1 MSSKVLAGRYELLE
15 KIGDG
20 GMAVVYR
27 AMDKLLSR
35 HVAVKILKPQFT
47 GDEKF
52 IENFRKESHAAARLT
67 HANIVGVYDVGK
79 EGNINYI
86 VMELV
91 KGKALSD
98 IIKEEGPLDYR
109 RVMDLSRQIA
119 SGLSAAHKAG
129 IIHRDVKPHN
139 ILVNEDG
146 VAKIADFGIAKAVS
160 VNTIVENTEETIIGS
175 VHYFSPEQ
183 ARGGYVDE
191 RSDLYSLGIVM
202 YEMLTGDVPFDGEN
216 PVSIALM
223 HINDPIVPPSKIV
236 DGIPP
241 ALEKIVMKA
250 TDKIQINRFQTAEEL
265 IQALDEVDL
274 LDSFDLNHRH
284 KYQRG
289 DTIVA
294 GDPNSFYED
303 GRPEDD
309 RRNDKGGKGGSDKTK
324 KKRALIMIGAAVGL
338 LVLLLVIGLTTG
350 KFSKKEIEVPD
361 LRGMT
366 YEQAEEQL
374 NDRGLKIKEGDNV
387 FSEDYE
393 AGLITAQDP
402 KPKAKV
408 KEGTVV
414 TVDLSMGPSD
424 GSVPY
429 VVGMDEKEAIQAIED
444 AGFVYGG
451 SSEETSTQPAG
462 QVLSQTPEGGTK
474 ATPGS
479 EVLLVISNG
488 EGKRQVSVPDLRGLT
503 EEEARSKLENNGL
516 YMGEVEYEIS
526 KTYPKGQV
534 IDQQY
539 AAGNKIDE
547 GTSVSVTIST
557 GASSTINY
565 YVDFEAA
572 KEEVFYMTVTVTDDN
587 GTRNVISNQQCAKV
601 DEGMTVE
608 ITGTGEGKIVVIFDN
623 ETVYEQPVDFAEGA
637 M

>member
-250 TDKIQINRFQTAEEL
+250 TDKIQINRYQTAEEL
-265 IQALDEVDL
+265 IKALDEVDL
-274 LDSFDLNHRH
+274 LDSFDLNHRP
-284 KYQRG
+284 KRG

-294 GDPNSFYED
+294 GSREEMIAAGLLDED
-303 GRPEDD
+303 GRGGG
-309 RRNDKGGKGGSDKTK
+309 NTGKGGSDKTK
-324 KKRALIMIGAAVGL
+324 KKRALIIIGAAVA
-338 LVLLLVIGLTTG
+338 VLLIALVAALATG

-374 NDRGLKIKEGDNV
+374 NDRGLKIKEGDRV
-387 FSEDYE
+387 YSDELE
-393 AGLITAQDP
+393 PGLIVAQDP
-402 KPKAKV
+402 KAKAKV

-414 TVDLSMGPSD
+414 TVDISMGASE
-424 GSVPY
+424 GAVPY
-429 VVGMDEKEAIQAIED
+429 LIGMSEDEAIEAIEA

-451 SSEETSTQPAG
+451 STDETSTEEAG
-462 QVLSQTPEGGTK
+462 KVLGQTPEAGTK
-474 ATPGS
+474 ASPGS
-479 EVLLVISNG
+479 EITLVVSDG
-488 EGKRQVSVPDLRGLT
+488 QGKHQVTVPDLRGLT
-503 EEEARSKLENNGL
+503 EDEARAKLENNGMYL
-516 YMGEVEYEIS
+516 GAVEYEIS

-534 IDQQY
+534 MDQQY

-547 GTSVSVTIST
+547 GSSVNIVVST

-587 GTRNVISNQQCAKV
+587 GTRNVITNQQCAKV
-601 DEGMTVE
+601 DEGMSVE
-608 ITGTGEGKIVVIFDN
+608 ITGTGQGKIVVIFDN
-623 ETVYEQPVDFAEGA
+623 ETVYEQTVDFAEGA
-637 M
+637 Q

>member
-98 IIKEEGPLDYR
+98 IIREEGPLDYR

-202 YEMLTGDVPFDGEN
+202 YEMLTGDVPFDGDN

-250 TDKIQINRFQTAEEL
+250 TDKIQINRYQTAEEL
-265 IQALDEVDL
+265 IKALDEVDL
-274 LDSFDLNHRH
+274 LDSFDLNRRP
-284 KYQRG
+284 KFQRG
-289 DTIVA
+289 DTIVV
-294 GDPNSFYED
+294 GEEGLLEQEYKE
-303 GRPEDD
+303 
-309 RRNDKGGKGGSDKTK
+309 NDKKSNKGSGNDKTK
-324 KKRALIMIGAAVGL
+324 KKRALIIIGVCVALAVIFGIVAA
-338 LVLLLVIGLTTG
+338 TTG
-350 KFSKKEIEVPD
+350 MFSKKEIEVPN
-361 LRGMT
+361 LKGMT
-366 YEQAEEQL
+366 YEQAEEML
-374 NDRGLKIKEGDNV
+374 ADRGLAIKEGDHV
-387 FSEDYE
+387 YSDEYG
-393 AGLITAQDP
+393 AGEIVAQDP
-402 KPKAKV
+402 KAHSKV
-408 KEGTVV
+408 KEDTVV
-414 TVDLSMGPSD
+414 TVDVSIGASD
-424 GSVPY
+424 GEVPY
-429 VVGMDEKEAIQAIED
+429 VVGMDKDEAKKIIEEV
-444 AGFVYGG
+444 GFKFGG
-451 SSEETSTQPAG
+451 VTEETSTEPEG
-462 QVLSQTPEGGTK
+462 KVLNQTPEAGSE
-474 ATPGS
+474 AAVGS
-479 EVLLVISNG
+479 EVSIVVSNG
-488 EGKRQVSVPDLRGLT
+488 QGKVQVPVPDLKGCT
-503 EEEARSKLENNGL
+503 EEEAKAKLADQGLQLGGVSYESSRTYSKDVV
-516 YMGEVEYEIS
+516 M
-526 KTYPKGQV
+526 
-534 IDQQY
+534 DQSY
-539 AAGNKIDE
+539 AAGNYVDQ
-547 GTSVSVTIST
+547 GTSVDIVIST

-565 YVDFEAA
+565 YIDYEPA

-587 GTRNVISNQQCAKV
+587 GTRNIVTNEQCAKV
-601 DEGMTVE
+601 DEGSTVE
-608 ITGTGEGKIVVIFDN
+608 ISGTGDGKIVVIFDN
-623 ETVYEQPVDFAEGA
+623 ESVYEQDVDFATGTLQ
-637 M
+637 

>member
-183 ARGGYVDE
+183 ARGGFVDE

-202 YEMLTGDVPFDGEN
+202 YEMLTGDVPFDGDN

-250 TDKIQINRFQTAEEL
+250 TDKIQINRYQTAEEL
-265 IQALDEVDL
+265 IKALDEVDL
-274 LDSFDLNHRH
+274 LDSFDLNHRP
-284 KYQRG
+284 KRDTLVGG
-289 DTIVA
+289 DLD
-294 GDPNSFYED
+294 GFYD
-303 GRPEDD
+303 REDD
-309 RRNDKGGKGGSDKTK
+309 RRNGTGGKGGSDKTK
-324 KKRALIMIGAAVGL
+324 KKRALIMIGTAVAL
-338 LVLLLVIGLTTG
+338 LVLLLVVGLATG
-350 KFSKKEIEVPD
+350 KFSKKAIKVPD

-374 NDRGLKIKEGDNV
+374 KDRGLEIKEGDKV
-387 FSEDYE
+387 FSDEYE

-402 KPKAKV
+402 KAKAKV
-408 KEGTVV
+408 KQGTVI
-414 TVDLSMGPSD
+414 TVDISMGPSE
-424 GSVPY
+424 GAVPY
-429 VVGMDEKEAIQAIED
+429 LVGMDEGSAIKAIED
-444 AGFVYGG
+444 AGFEYGG
-451 SSEETSTQPAG
+451 STEETSTQPAG
-462 QVLSQTPEGGTK
+462 QVLSQTPEAGTK
-474 ATPGS
+474 ASPGS
-479 EVLLVISNG
+479 EITLVVSNG
-488 EGKRQVSVPDLRGLT
+488 EGKRQVNVPDLRGLT
-503 EEEARSKLENNGL
+503 EEEARAKLESNGL
-516 YMGEVEYEIS
+516 YLGSVSYEIS

-539 AAGNKIDE
+539 AAGNKIDVE
-547 GTSVSVTIST
+547 TSVNVVIST
-557 GASSTINY
+557 GASSTITY

-587 GTRNVISNQQCAKV
+587 GTRNVIANQQCAKV
-601 DEGMTVE
+601 DEGMNVE
-608 ITGTGEGKIVVIFDN
+608 ITGTGSGKIVVIFDN
-623 ETVYEQPVDFAEGA
+623 ETVYEQTVDFAEGA
-637 M
+637 V

>member
-35 HVAVKILKPQFT
+35 YVAVKILKPQFT

-109 RVMDLSRQIA
+109 RAMDLSRQIA

-202 YEMLTGDVPFDGEN
+202 YEMLTGDVPFDGDN

-250 TDKIQINRFQTAEEL
+250 TDKIQINRYQTAEEL
-265 IQALDEVDL
+265 IKALDEVDL
-274 LDSFDLNHRH
+274 LDSFDLNHRP
-284 KYQRG
+284 KR
-289 DTIVA
+289 DTLVA
-294 GDPNSFYED
+294 GDLDGLYD

-309 RRNDKGGKGGSDKTK
+309 RRNSSGKGGSDKTK
-324 KKRALIMIGAAVGL
+324 KKRALILIGTAVALLL
-338 LVLLLVIGLTTG
+338 LVLVIGLSTG

-374 NDRGLKIKEGDNV
+374 KDRGLEIKEGDKV
-387 FSEDYE
+387 FSDDYE
-393 AGLITAQDP
+393 AGLIVAQDP
-402 KPKAKV
+402 KAKAKV

-414 TVDLSMGPSD
+414 TVDISMGASE
-424 GSVPY
+424 GAVPY
-429 VVGMDEKEAIQAIED
+429 LVGMDESEAIKAIED

-451 SSEETSTQPAG
+451 TTEETSTKAAG
-462 QVLSQTPEGGTK
+462 TVLSQTPEAGSK
-474 ATPGS
+474 AAPGS
-479 EVLLVISNG
+479 EVSIVISNG
-488 EGKRQVSVPDLRGLT
+488 QGKRQVSVPDLRGLT
-503 EEEARSKLENNGL
+503 EEEARAKLESNGL
-516 YMGEVEYEIS
+516 YLGSVSYEIS

-547 GTSVSVTIST
+547 ETSVNVVIST
-557 GASSTINY
+557 GASSTITY

-587 GTRNVISNQQCAKV
+587 GTRNVITNQQCAKV
-601 DEGMTVE
+601 DEGMNVE
-608 ITGTGEGKIVVIFDN
+608 ITGTGSGKIVVIFDN
-623 ETVYEQPVDFAEGA
+623 ETVYEQTVDFAEGA
-637 M
+637 V

>member
-35 HVAVKILKPQFT
+35 QVAVKILKPQFT
-47 GDEKF
+47 GDDKF

-98 IIKEEGPLDYR
+98 IIREEGPLDYR

-202 YEMLTGDVPFDGEN
+202 YEMLTGDVPFDGDN

-223 HINDPIVPPSKIV
+223 HINDPVIPPSKIV

-265 IQALDEVDL
+265 IKALDEVDL
-274 LDSFDLNHRH
+274 LDSFDLTRRP

-289 DTIVA
+289 DTIVV
-294 GDPNSFYED
+294 
-303 GRPEDD
+303 GREELREQDYQD
-309 RRNDKGGKGGSDKTK
+309 NNQSGKGGSGNDKTK
-324 KKRALIMIGAAVGL
+324 KKRALIIIGVCVALAVIFAVVAA
-338 LVLLLVIGLTTG
+338 TTG
-350 KFSKKEIEVPD
+350 LFSKKEIEVPD
-361 LRGMT
+361 LQGMT
-366 YEQAEEQL
+366 YEQAEEML
-374 NDRGLKIKEGDNV
+374 ADRNLVIGEGDRV
-387 FSEDYE
+387 YSDKYDPGEVV
-393 AGLITAQDP
+393 AQDP
-402 KPKAKV
+402 KAHTKV
-408 KEGTVV
+408 KEDTVV
-414 TVDLSMGPSD
+414 TVDISVGSSEGEVPS
-424 GSVPY
+424 
-429 VVGMDEKEAIQAIED
+429 VVGYDREEAEKMIKEA
-444 AGFVYGG
+444 GFTFGG
-451 SSEETSTQPAG
+451 ATEETSTEPEG
-462 QVLSQTPEGGTK
+462 TVLSQTPDGGSE
-474 ATPGS
+474 AAIGS
-479 EVLLVISNG
+479 EVSIVYSNG
-488 EGKRQVSVPDLRGLT
+488 QGVVQVPVPDLKGCT
-503 EEEARSKLENNGL
+503 EEEAIAKLADAGL
-516 YMGEVEYEIS
+516 QLGGTSYEASQEYDKDVVMEQS
-526 KTYPKGQV
+526 Y
-534 IDQQY
+534 D
-539 AAGNKIDE
+539 AGYYVDE
-547 GTSVSVTIST
+547 GTSVDVVIST

-565 YVDFEAA
+565 FIDFEPAE
-572 KEEVFYMTVTVTDDN
+572 EEVFYMTVTVTDDD
-587 GTRNVISNQQCAKV
+587 GTRNIVSNKQCAKV
-601 DEGMTVE
+601 DEGETVE
-608 ITGTGEGKIVVIFDN
+608 ITGTGEGTIVVIFDN
-623 ETVYEQPVDFAEGA
+623 ETVYEQEVDFATGSLQ
-637 M
+637 

>member
-35 HVAVKILKPQFT
+35 YVAVKILKPQFT

-202 YEMLTGDVPFDGEN
+202 YEMLTGDVPFDGDN

-250 TDKIQINRFQTAEEL
+250 TDKIQINRYQTAEEL
-265 IQALDEVDL
+265 IKALDEVDL
-274 LDSFDLNHRH
+274 LDSFDLNHRP
-284 KYQRG
+284 KR
-289 DTIVA
+289 DTLVA
-294 GDPNSFYED
+294 GDLDGLYD
-303 GRPEDD
+303 GRQDD
-309 RRNDKGGKGGSDKTK
+309 RRNSSGGKGGNDKTK
-324 KKRALIMIGAAVGL
+324 KKRALIMIGAAVVLLL
-338 LVLLLVIGLTTG
+338 LVLVIGLSTG

-374 NDRGLKIKEGDNV
+374 KDRGLEIKEGDKV
-387 FSEDYE
+387 FSDDYE
-393 AGLITAQDP
+393 AGLIVAQDP
-402 KPKAKV
+402 KAKAKV

-414 TVDLSMGPSD
+414 TVDISMGASE
-424 GSVPY
+424 GAVPY
-429 VVGMDEKEAIQAIED
+429 LVGMDESEAIKAIED

-451 SSEETSTQPAG
+451 SSEETSTKAAG
-462 QVLSQTPEGGTK
+462 TVLSQTPEAGSK
-474 ATPGS
+474 AAPGS
-479 EVLLVISNG
+479 EVTIVISNG
-488 EGKRQVSVPDLRGLT
+488 QGKRQVSVPDLRGLT
-503 EEEARSKLENNGL
+503 EDEARAKLESNGL
-516 YMGEVEYEIS
+516 YLGSVSYEIS

-547 GTSVSVTIST
+547 ETSVNVVIST

-587 GTRNVISNQQCAKV
+587 GTRNVITNQQCAKV
-601 DEGMTVE
+601 DEGMNVE
-608 ITGTGEGKIVVIFDN
+608 ITGTGSGKIVVIFDN
-623 ETVYEQPVDFAEGA
+623 ETVYEQTVDFAEGA
-637 M
+637 V

>member
-109 RVMDLSRQIA
+109 RAMDLSRQIA

-202 YEMLTGDVPFDGEN
+202 YEMLTGDVPFDGDN

-250 TDKIQINRFQTAEEL
+250 TDKIQINRYQTAEEL
-265 IQALDEVDL
+265 IKALDEVDL
-274 LDSFDLNHRH
+274 LDSFDLNHRP
-284 KYQRG
+284 KRDTLVGG
-289 DTIVA
+289 DLD
-294 GDPNSFYED
+294 GFYD
-303 GRPEDD
+303 REDD
-309 RRNDKGGKGGSDKTK
+309 RRNGTGGKGGSDKTK
-324 KKRALIMIGAAVGL
+324 KKRALIMIGTAVAL
-338 LVLLLVIGLTTG
+338 LVLLLVVGLATG
-350 KFSKKEIEVPD
+350 KFSKKAIEVPD

-374 NDRGLKIKEGDNV
+374 KDRGLEIKEGDKV
-387 FSEDYE
+387 FSDEYE

-402 KPKAKV
+402 KAKAKV
-408 KEGTVV
+408 KQGTVI
-414 TVDLSMGPSD
+414 TVDISMGPSE
-424 GSVPY
+424 GAVPY
-429 VVGMDEKEAIQAIED
+429 LVGMDEGSAIKAIED
-444 AGFVYGG
+444 AGFEYGG
-451 SSEETSTQPAG
+451 STEETSTQPAG
-462 QVLSQTPEGGTK
+462 QVLSQTPEAGTK
-474 ATPGS
+474 ASPGS
-479 EVLLVISNG
+479 EITLVVSNG
-488 EGKRQVSVPDLRGLT
+488 EGKHQVSVPDLRGLT
-503 EEEARSKLENNGL
+503 EDEARSKLENNGL
-516 YMGEVEYEIS
+516 YLGSVDYEIS
-526 KTYPKGQV
+526 KTYAKGQV

-547 GTSVSVTIST
+547 GTSVSVVIST
-557 GASSTINY
+557 GASSTISY
-565 YVDFEAA
+565 YVDYAA
-572 KEEVFYMTVTVTDDN
+572 AQEEVFYMTVTVTDDN

-601 DEGMTVE
+601 DEGTTVE

-623 ETVYEQPVDFAEGA
+623 ETVYTQDVDFAEGA
-637 M
+637 I

>member
-183 ARGGYVDE
+183 ARGGFVDE

-202 YEMLTGDVPFDGEN
+202 YEMLTGDVPFDGDN

-250 TDKIQINRFQTAEEL
+250 TDKIQINRYQTAEEL
-265 IQALDEVDL
+265 IKALDEVDL
-274 LDSFDLNHRH
+274 LDSFDLNHRP
-284 KYQRG
+284 KRDTLVGG
-289 DTIVA
+289 DLD
-294 GDPNSFYED
+294 GFYD
-303 GRPEDD
+303 REDD
-309 RRNDKGGKGGSDKTK
+309 RRNGTGGKGGSDKTK
-324 KKRALIMIGAAVGL
+324 KKRALIMIGTAVAL
-338 LVLLLVIGLTTG
+338 LVLLLVVGLATG
-350 KFSKKEIEVPD
+350 KFSKKAIKVPD

-374 NDRGLKIKEGDNV
+374 KDR
-387 FSEDYE
+387 
-393 AGLITAQDP
+393 
-402 KPKAKV
+402 AKV
-408 KEGTVV
+408 KQGTVI
-414 TVDLSMGPSD
+414 TVDISMGPSE
-424 GSVPY
+424 GAVPY
-429 VVGMDEKEAIQAIED
+429 LVGMDEGSAIKAIED
-444 AGFVYGG
+444 AGFEYGG
-451 SSEETSTQPAG
+451 STEETSTQPAG
-462 QVLSQTPEGGTK
+462 QVLSQTPEAGTK
-474 ATPGS
+474 ASPGS
-479 EVLLVISNG
+479 EITLVVSNG
-488 EGKRQVSVPDLRGLT
+488 EGKRQVNVPDLRGLT
-503 EEEARSKLENNGL
+503 EEEARAKLESNGL
-516 YMGEVEYEIS
+516 YLGSVSYEIS

-539 AAGNKIDE
+539 AAGNKIDVE
-547 GTSVSVTIST
+547 TSVNVVIST
-557 GASSTINY
+557 GASSTITY

-587 GTRNVISNQQCAKV
+587 GTRNVIANQQCAKV
-601 DEGMTVE
+601 DEGMNVE
-608 ITGTGEGKIVVIFDN
+608 ITGTGSGKIVVIFDN
-623 ETVYEQPVDFAEGA
+623 ETVYEQTVDFAEGA
-637 M
+637 V

>member
-35 HVAVKILKPQFT
+35 YVAVKILKPQFT

-109 RVMDLSRQIA
+109 RAMDLSRQIA

-202 YEMLTGDVPFDGEN
+202 YEMLTGDVPFDGDN

-250 TDKIQINRFQTAEEL
+250 TDKIQIKGKL
-265 IQALDEVDL
+265 I
-274 LDSFDLNHRH
+274 F
-284 KYQRG
+284 
-289 DTIVA
+289 A
-294 GDPNSFYED
+294 GDNPYKDYFD
-303 GRPEDD
+303 FEDD
-309 RRNDKGGKGGSDKTK
+309 RRNGTGGKGGSDKTK
-324 KKRALIMIGAAVGL
+324 KKRALIMIGTAVAL
-338 LVLLLVIGLTTG
+338 LVLLLVVGLATG
-350 KFSKKEIEVPD
+350 KFSKKAIEVPD

-374 NDRGLKIKEGDNV
+374 KDRGLEIKEGDKV
-387 FSEDYE
+387 FSDEYE

-402 KPKAKV
+402 KANAKV
-408 KEGTVV
+408 KQGTVI
-414 TVDLSMGPSD
+414 TVDISMGPSE
-424 GSVPY
+424 GAVPY
-429 VVGMDEKEAIQAIED
+429 LVGMDEGSAIKAIED
-444 AGFVYGG
+444 AGFEYGG
-451 SSEETSTQPAG
+451 STEETSTQPAG
-462 QVLSQTPEGGTK
+462 QVLSQTPEAGTK
-474 ATPGS
+474 ASPGS
-479 EVLLVISNG
+479 EITLVVSNG
-488 EGKRQVSVPDLRGLT
+488 EGKHQVSVPDLRGLT
-503 EEEARSKLENNGL
+503 EDEARSKLENNGL
-516 YMGEVEYEIS
+516 YLGSVDYEIS
-526 KTYPKGQV
+526 KTYAKGQV

-547 GTSVSVTIST
+547 GTSVSVVIST
-557 GASSTINY
+557 GASSTISY
-565 YVDFEAA
+565 YVDYAA
-572 KEEVFYMTVTVTDDN
+572 AQEEVFYMTVTVTDDN

-601 DEGMTVE
+601 DEGTTVE

-623 ETVYEQPVDFAEGA
+623 ETVYTQDVDFAEGA
-637 M
+637 I

>member
-98 IIKEEGPLDYR
+98 IIREEGPLDYR

-183 ARGGYVDE
+183 ARGGFVDE

-202 YEMLTGDVPFDGEN
+202 YEMLTGDVPFDGDN

-250 TDKIQINRFQTAEEL
+250 TDKIQINRYQTAEEL
-265 IQALDEVDL
+265 IKALDEVDL
-274 LDSFDLNHRH
+274 LDSFDLNHRP
-284 KYQRG
+284 KR

-294 GDPNSFYED
+294 GDPDLFYD
-303 GRPEDD
+303 GRQEDD
-309 RRNDKGGKGGSDKTK
+309 RRNSSGGKGNDKTK
-324 KKRALIMIGAAVGL
+324 KKRALIMIGAAVALLL
-338 LVLLLVIGLTTG
+338 LVLVIGLATG

-374 NDRGLKIKEGDNV
+374 KDRGLEIKEGDKV
-387 FSEDYE
+387 FSDEYE
-393 AGLITAQDP
+393 AGLIVAQDP
-402 KPKAKV
+402 KAKAKV

-414 TVDLSMGPSD
+414 TVDVSMGASE
-424 GSVPY
+424 GAVPY
-429 VVGMDEKEAIQAIED
+429 LVGMTESEAIKAIED

-451 SSEETSTQPAG
+451 STEETSTKEAG
-462 QVLSQTPEGGTK
+462 TVLSQTPEAGSK
-474 ATPGS
+474 AAPGS
-479 EVLLVISNG
+479 EVTLVISNG
-488 EGKRQVSVPDLRGLT
+488 QGKRQVSVPDLRGLS
-503 EEEARSKLENNGL
+503 EDEARSKLENNGL
-516 YMGEVEYEIS
+516 YLGSVEYAIS

-534 IDQQY
+534 MDQQY

-547 GTSVSVTIST
+547 GTSVNVVVST
-557 GASSTINY
+557 GASSTITY

-587 GTRNVISNQQCAKV
+587 GTRNVITNQQCAKV
-601 DEGMTVE
+601 DEGMNVE
-608 ITGTGEGKIVVIFDN
+608 ITGTGSGKIVVIFDN
-623 ETVYEQPVDFAEGA
+623 ETVYEQTVDFAEGA
-637 M
+637 L

>member
-119 SGLSAAHKAG
+119 SGLAAAHKAG

-202 YEMLTGDVPFDGEN
+202 YEMLTGDVPFDGDN

-223 HINDPIVPPSKIV
+223 HINDPIIPPSKIV

-250 TDKIQINRFQTAEEL
+250 TDKIQINRYQTAEEL
-265 IQALDEVDL
+265 IKALDEVDL
-274 LDSFDLNHRH
+274 LSSFDLNHRP
-284 KYQRG
+284 KYHNG

-294 GDPNSFYED
+294 GSRDELVAAGLLPDDPRGSQ
-303 GRPEDD
+303 G
-309 RRNDKGGKGGSDKTK
+309 GGKGNDKTK
-324 KKRALIMIGAAVGL
+324 KKRALIMIGAGVAL
-338 LVLLLVIGLTTG
+338 LVLIMVIGLATG

-361 LRGMT
+361 LHGMT

-374 NDRGLKIKEGDNV
+374 KDRGLKIQKGDKV
-387 FSEDYE
+387 FSDDYE
-393 AGLITAQDP
+393 AGLIVAQDP
-402 KPKAKV
+402 REHTKV
-408 KEGTVV
+408 KEGTTV
-414 TVDLSMGPSD
+414 TVDLSIGASE
-424 GSVPY
+424 GEVPY
-429 VVGMDEKEAIQAIED
+429 LIGMDEKEAVAAIEE
-444 AGFVYGG
+444 AGFVYAG
-451 SSEETSTQPAG
+451 STEETSTQPAG
-462 QVLSQTPEGGTK
+462 QVLSQTPEAGSK
-474 ATPGS
+474 ASPGS
-479 EVLLVISNG
+479 EISLVISNG
-488 EGKRQVSVPDLRGLT
+488 QGKRQVTVPDLRGLT
-503 EEEARSKLENNGL
+503 EDEARSKLENNGL
-516 YMGEVEYEIS
+516 YLGSVEYQIS
-526 KTYPKGQV
+526 KTYPKGQI

-539 AAGNKIDE
+539 AGGNKIDE
-547 GTSVSVTIST
+547 GTSVSVVVST

-565 YVDFEAA
+565 YVDFSAA

-587 GTRNVISNQQCAKV
+587 GTRNVITNQQCAKV
-601 DEGMTVE
+601 DEGISVE
-608 ITGTGEGKIVVIFDN
+608 ITGTGQGKIVVIFDN
-623 ETVYEQPVDFAEGA
+623 ETVYEQSVDFAEGA